1 MKIHTRFIVYVV
13 LAFVCA
19 VITAVSVTICMV
31 APHLM
36 KLVFPYVVFS
46 CVISGFLIGMIV
58 TNISFIFYGKKS
70 DV

>member
-1 MKIHTRFIVYVV
+1 M
-13 LAFVCA
+13 
-19 VITAVSVTICMV
+19 
-31 APHLM
+31 M